1 MTPTS
6 RSLDLLRKE
15 GWTAQV
21 VEQTIRGKGVVFKRD
36 LFSCIDII
44 CLRDGV
50 TMGVQTTSASNIS
63 SRIRKIA
70 ECPQLPEI
78 RKAAWRIEVHG
89 WSKRKGRWQVRREDV
104 S

>member
-1 MTPTS
+1 MSPTS
-6 RSLDLLRKE
+6 RSLGLLRKE
-15 GWTAQV
+15 GWTCQV
-21 VEQTIRGKGVVFKRD
+21 VEKWNAFARIRID
-36 LFSCIDII
+36 LFGCIDIL

-78 RKAAWRIEVHG
+78 RKAAWRLEVIG
-89 WSKRKGRWQVRREDV
+89 WAKKKGRWVCRRVDV